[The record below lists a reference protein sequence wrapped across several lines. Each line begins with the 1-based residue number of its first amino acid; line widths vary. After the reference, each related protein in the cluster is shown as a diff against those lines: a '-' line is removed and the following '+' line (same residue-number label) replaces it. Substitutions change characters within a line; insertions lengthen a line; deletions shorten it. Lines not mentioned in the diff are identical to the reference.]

1 MWFPTADQVIQMH
14 DEILERSGGEPG
26 VLHRGPI
33 EAALER
39 ARWGPFVGEGDLADR
54 AALLIRGIAQEHPF
68 VDGNKRTA
76 FEVAETFLARNG
88 IDLRASDEEI
98 IALLLRVARGEASR
112 DTIATWI
119 RKHVAKR

>member
-1 MWFPTADQVIQMH
+1 MWFPTAGQVIQMH

-26 VLHRGPI
+26 ILYRGPV

-54 AALLIRGIAQEHPF
+54 AALLIRGIAREHPF

-76 FEVAETFLARNG
+76 FEVADTFLDRNG
-88 IDLRASDEEI
+88 YYIGATEDE
-98 IALLLRVARGEASR
+98 VTTFMVDMARGERSVRAAAR
-112 DTIATWI
+112 WI
-119 RKHVAKR
+119 RRHMRKD